1 MTTEQFRIIKLDQ
14 VHQVAEEKYH
24 AHWRCV
30 QTHCTNT
37 PNGIDITYTYQKD
50 DVIDNLMVKGVTK
63 DQHVPSITDV
73 YIGMFPF
80 ENEAHDLFGVQV
92 DDIAIDFQGHFYD
105 TAIPEPMTVI
115 SPEKKARMDK
125 AARAAKAKAAK
136 EARAKA
142 GADGA
147 ADADAKQ
154 AAAKEA
160 LEKKLAGM
168 DPEKAAKV
176 RAAFEAKQKR
186 QAQKAAE
193 DKKKAA
199 EAALEEKL
207 KDMDPEKAAKVRA
220 AMEAKAKRQAAKA
233 AEGKDGDK

>member
-14 VHQVAEEKYH
+14 VHTAAEEKHH
-24 AHWRCV
+24 AHWRCI

-37 PNGIDITYTYQKD
+37 PDGIDITYTYQKD

-92 DDIAIDFQGHFYD
+92 DDIAIDFQGRFYD

-136 EARAKA
+136 EAKAKA
-142 GADGA
+142 GAGQDSAG
-147 ADADAKQ
+147 KK

-176 RAAFEAKQKR
+176 RAAMEAKEKQA
-186 QAQKAAE
+186 AQKAAE
-193 DKKKAA
+193 EKKKAA
-199 EAALEEKL
+199 QDALEQKL

-233 AEGKDGDK
+233 TEAKDGDK